1 MQFLQTHTLCIS
13 LRGAVTGANR
23 DVYPGKNMTPGCM
36 LYCSNRRKVFM
47 YKNFYDSRDRC
58 GVHYKEKYPTK
69 LNSARLYLLITNHM
83 LTLSHPLQYLISR

>member
-1 MQFLQTHTLCIS
+1 
-13 LRGAVTGANR
+13 
-23 DVYPGKNMTPGCM
+23 
-36 LYCSNRRKVFM
+36 M

-58 GVHYKEKYPTK
+58 EVHYKEKYPTK